1 MCPCLL
7 DGIGDVEAQTAAQIH
22 RVGLGIRYIGHH
34 VNGGVVR
41 TLHRGGPGQ
50 LLRQSGD
57 GLILCHAAN
66 VDAVDGGAVAQRI
79 TAAEGAQR
87 TVERQQHGAQH
98 GDQDQGAGALL
109 FLLGWPRRMVGMVC
123 LLCGLRCQSGCH
135 KCFLSFVDLSAVGT
149 AVFVRTGRIGHV
161 LKL

>member
-1 MCPCLL
+1 MIALAAAEAGQKADAAAQEHPAVVMCPCLL

-79 TAAEGAQR
+79 TAAAEAHSAQ
-87 TVERQQHGAQH
+87 
-98 GDQDQGAGALL
+98 
-109 FLLGWPRRMVGMVC
+109 
-123 LLCGLRCQSGCH
+123 
-135 KCFLSFVDLSAVGT
+135 
-149 AVFVRTGRIGHV
+149 
-161 LKL
+161 